1 MSVTPAAIQMRVPAG
16 RPIIATT
23 RESPA
28 AVCLATSHHE
38 CEGMPARTQS
48 RRHSRATHLHWVSSQ
63 EQACRERYS
72 PATILGARY
81 RLPAL
86 CVPATSADHMH
97 LQDIADAT

>member
-1 MSVTPAAIQMRVPAG
+1 MSVTPAAIQMRVPPG

-28 AVCLATSHHE
+28 AVCLATSRHE
-38 CEGMPARTQS
+38 YAGTPARTQS
-48 RRHSRATHLHWVSSQ
+48 PGHSRATHPHWVSSLQ
-63 EQACRERYS
+63 QAGRGRYS
-72 PATILGARY
+72 PATILGSRY
-81 RLPAL
+81 RLPVL